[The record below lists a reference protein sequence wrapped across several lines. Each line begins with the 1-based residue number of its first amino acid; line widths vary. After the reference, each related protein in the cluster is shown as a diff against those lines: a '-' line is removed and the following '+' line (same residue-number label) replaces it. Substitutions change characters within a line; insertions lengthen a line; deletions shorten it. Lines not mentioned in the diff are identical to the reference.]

1 VADLLGLDYDHNLL
15 EGIAN
20 SQLEASETM
29 WRTAE
34 QELISAKKM
43 RDDAKSVYEEMLA
56 SGDTEGAE
64 FYKKSMLDPAE
75 DYYEET
81 LSKAQDATTKYLQSI

>member
-1 VADLLGLDYDHNLL
+1 
-15 EGIAN
+15 
-20 SQLEASETM
+20 M

-43 RDDAKSVYEEMLA
+43 RDDAKSTYEDLLA
-56 SGDTEGAE
+56 SGDIQGAE

-81 LSKAQDATTKYLQSI
+81 LSKAQDATTKFAQSI